1 MHDARL
7 AARPSNGN
15 GRVQHTHTQTHKALH
30 HSCTQ
35 KPIEKNSGRFLHDKN
50 RSVHRKDRQKSEHFR
65 KIGAS
70 GSPALPKLRV
80 INVILTLYRRQ
91 YQTEY
96 PLSRLYRS
104 GRYSPVLTAVL
115 GLYYMH
121 ITLYVKDTLYVHMH
135 TCTSMK
141 CIVFSLLEAL
151 SVYFLN

>member
-15 GRVQHTHTQTHKALH
+15 GRVQHTHTQTNKALH

-70 GSPALPKLRV
+70 GSPAIGLRV
-80 INVILTLYRRQ
+80 RT
-91 YQTEY
+91 
-96 PLSRLYRS
+96 
-104 GRYSPVLTAVL
+104 VLCYLAVSDDQD
-115 GLYYMH
+115 G
-121 ITLYVKDTLYVHMH
+121 V
-135 TCTSMK
+135 
-141 CIVFSLLEAL
+141 CIVFSYLAVSDGQDGVRTVL
-151 SVYFLN
+151 SYLAVSDDQNST